1 MPGSAAAAARAA
13 AAAAARTRARAPA
26 SPSPE
31 QPRLGLQAAA
41 MIRIFPDFSVQV
53 TAAAA
58 GGAAAG
64 VPAGAGMGRAGAAAN
79 GTPQN
84 VQGITS
90 YQQRITA
97 QHPLPNQSECRK
109 IYRYD
114 GIYCESTYQNLQALR
129 KEKSRDAA
137 RSRRGKENFEF
148 YELAKLLPLPA
159 AITSQLDKASIIR
172 LTISYL
178 KMRDFANQGDPP
190 WNLRMEGPPPN
201 TSVKGAQRRR
211 SPSALAIEVFEAHLG
226 SHILQSLDGFVFALN
241 QEGKF
246 LYISETVSIYLGL
259 SQVELTG
266 SSVFDYVHPGDHVE
280 MAEQLGM
287 KLPPGRGLLSQGTT
301 EDAASSASSSSQ
313 SETPEPVE
321 TTSPSLLTTDNTLE
335 RSFFIRMKS
344 TLTKRGVHIKSSGYK
359 VIHITG
365 RLRLRVS
372 LSHGRTVPSQIMG
385 LVVVAHA
392 LPPPTINE
400 VRIDC
405 HMFVTRVNM
414 DLNIIYCENRISDY
428 MDLTPV
434 DIVGKRCYHFIHAED
449 VEGIRH
455 SHLDLLNKGQCVT
468 KYYRWMQKNGGYIW
482 IQSSATIAIN
492 AKNANEKNIIW
503 VNYLLSNPEYK
514 DTPMDIAQLPHL
526 PEKASESSET
536 SDSESD
542 SKDTSEDNENSKSD
556 EKGNQSENSEDPE
569 PDRKKSGSACD
580 NDMNCNDDGHSSS
593 NPDSRDS
600 DDSFEHS
607 DFEHPKAAED
617 GFGAL
622 GPMQIKVERYVESE
636 ADLRLQPC
644 ESLTSDS
651 AKDSDSANEA
661 GAQASSKHQKRK
673 RRRKRQKG
681 GSASRRRLSSASSP
695 GLDAGLVEPPR
706 LLSSPHSASVL
717 KIKTEIAEPINF
729 DNDSS
734 IWNYPPNRE
743 ISRNESP
750 YSMTKPPTSEHFP
763 SPQGQGGSSGGGGAL
778 HVAIPDSV
786 LTPPGADG
794 TAGRKTQF
802 SGTAPVPSDPL
813 SPPLSASPRDK
824 HPGGGAGSGGGGPG
838 ASNSLLYTGDL
849 EALQRLQAGNVVL
862 PLVHRVTGTLAAT
875 STAAQRVYTTGTI
888 RYAPAEVTLA
898 MQGNLL
904 PNAHAVNF
912 VDVNSPGFGLDPK
925 TPMEM
930 LYHHVHRLNMSGP
943 FGGAVSAASLTQ
955 MPGGNVFTTAE
966 GLFSTL
972 PFPVYSN
979 GIHAAQ
985 TLERKED

>member
-1 MPGSAAAAARAA
+1 M
-13 AAAAARTRARAPA
+13 APTK
-26 SPSPE
+26 PS
-31 QPRLGLQAAA
+31 
-41 MIRIFPDFSVQV
+41 F
-53 TAAAA
+53 
-58 GGAAAG
+58 
-64 VPAGAGMGRAGAAAN
+64 
-79 GTPQN
+79 
-84 VQGITS
+84 
-90 YQQRITA
+90 QQDPSRR
-97 QHPLPNQSECRK
+97 ER
-109 IYRYD
+109 
-114 GIYCESTYQNLQALR
+114 LQALR

-201 TSVKGAQRRR
+201 TSVKVIGAQRRR

-287 KLPPGRGLLSQGTT
+287 KLPPGRGLLSQGTA
-301 EDAASSASSSSQ
+301 EDGASSASSSSQ

-321 TTSPSLLTTDNTLE
+321 STSPSLLTTDNTLE

-526 PEKASESSET
+526 PEKTSESSET

-569 PDRKKSGSACD
+569 PDRKKSGNTCD
-580 NDMNCNDDGHSSS
+580 NDMHCNDDGHSSS

-607 DFEHPKAAED
+607 DFENPKAAED
-617 GFGAL
+617 GGGGGFGAL
-622 GPMQIKVERYVESE
+622 GRMQIKVERGYVESE
-636 ADLRLQPC
+636 SDLRLQDC
-644 ESLTSDS
+644 ESLSSDS
-651 AKDSDSANEA
+651 AKDSDSAGEA

-673 RRRKRQKG
+673 KRRKRQKG

-695 GLDAGLVEPPR
+695 GGLDAGLVEPPR
-706 LLSSPHSASVL
+706 LLSSPNSASVL
-717 KIKTEIAEPINF
+717 KIKTEISEPINF

-750 YSMTKPPTSEHFP
+750 YSMTKPPSSEHFP
-763 SPQGQGGSSGGGGAL
+763 SPPGGGAGAGGL

-794 TAGRKTQF
+794 TSSSATATARKTQF
-802 SGTAPVPSDPL
+802 GTSAPAALAPVASDPL

-824 HPGGGAGSGGGGPG
+824 HPGGGSGNGNGGGGPG
-838 ASNSLLYTGDL
+838 AANSLLYTGDL

-943 FGGAVSAASLTQ
+943 FGGAVSAAGLTQ
-955 MPGGNVFTTAE
+955 MPAGNVFTTAE

>member
-1 MPGSAAAAARAA
+1 
-13 AAAAARTRARAPA
+13 
-26 SPSPE
+26 
-31 QPRLGLQAAA
+31 

-58 GGAAAG
+58 GG
-64 VPAGAGMGRAGAAAN
+64 VPAGPGVGRASTAAN
-79 GTPQN
+79 GNPQN

-90 YQQRITA
+90 YQQRITV
-97 QHPLPNQSECRK
+97 QQPLPNQSECRK

-114 GIYCESTYQNLQALR
+114 GIYCESTYQKTSLDMPMARHHSWVTPPSLQALR

-201 TSVKGAQRRR
+201 TSVKGIQIWKSEVCMRKTPCEVIGAQRRR
-211 SPSALAIEVFEAHLG
+211 SPSALATDVFESHLG

-287 KLPPGRGLLSQGTT
+287 KLPPGRGLLSQGTA
-301 EDAASSASSSSQ
+301 EDGASSASSSSQ

-321 TTSPSLLTTDNTLE
+321 TTSPSLLSTDNNLE

-405 HMFVTRVNM
+405 HMFVIRVNM

-468 KYYRWMQKNGGYIW
+468 KYYRWMQKSGGYIW

-503 VNYLLSNPEYK
+503 VNYLLSDPEYK

-526 PEKASESSET
+526 PEKTSESSET

-542 SKDTSEDNENSKSD
+542 SKDNSEDNENSKSD
-556 EKGNQSENSEDPE
+556 EKGNHSENSEDPE
-569 PDRKKSGSACD
+569 SDRKKSGNQSD
-580 NDMNCNDDGHSSS
+580 NEMNCNDDGNSSS
-593 NPDSRDS
+593 NQDSRDS
-600 DDSFEHS
+600 DDSFENS
-607 DFEHPKAAED
+607 DFENQKAPED
-617 GFGAL
+617 SFGTL
-622 GPMQIKVERYVESE
+622 GSMQIKVERYVESE
-636 ADLRLQPC
+636 SDLRLQNC

-651 AKDSDSANEA
+651 AKDSDSAGEVN
-661 GAQASSKHQKRK
+661 AQSSSKHQKRK
-673 RRRKRQKG
+673 KRRKKQKG
-681 GSASRRRLSSASSP
+681 GSVARRRLSSTSSP
-695 GLDAGLVEPPR
+695 NGLDSALVDQPQ
-706 LLSSPHSASVL
+706 LLSPPNSASVL
-717 KIKTEIAEPINF
+717 KIKTEISEPINF

-750 YSMTKPPTSEHFP
+750 YSMTKPPNSEHFP
-763 SPQGQGGSSGGGGAL
+763 SPQTSSSL
-778 HVAIPDSV
+778 HVSIPDSV
-786 LTPPGADG
+786 LTPPGTENPAN
-794 TAGRKTQF
+794 RKSQF
-802 SGTAPVPSDPL
+802 STSSNSALAPVSSDPL

-824 HPGGGAGSGGGGPG
+824 HPGGPST
-838 ASNSLLYTGDL
+838 SNSLLYTGDL

-904 PNAHAVNF
+904 PNTHAVNF

-943 FGGAVSAASLTQ
+943 FGSAVSAASLTQ
-955 MPGGNVFTTAE
+955 MPAGNVFTTAE

>member
-1 MPGSAAAAARAA
+1 
-13 AAAAARTRARAPA
+13 
-26 SPSPE
+26 
-31 QPRLGLQAAA
+31 

-90 YQQRITA
+90 YQQR
-97 QHPLPNQSECRK
+97 
-109 IYRYD
+109 
-114 GIYCESTYQNLQALR
+114 LQALR

-201 TSVKGAQRRR
+201 TSVKGIQMWKSELCMRKTPCEVIGAQRRR

-287 KLPPGRGLLSQGTT
+287 KLPPGRGLLSQGTA
-301 EDAASSASSSSQ
+301 EDGASSASSSSQ

-321 TTSPSLLTTDNTLE
+321 STSPSLLTTDNTLE

-526 PEKASESSET
+526 PEKTSESSET

-542 SKDTSEDNENSKSD
+542 SKDTSGITEDNENSKSD

-569 PDRKKSGSACD
+569 PDRKKSGNACD

-607 DFEHPKAAED
+607 DFENPKAGED

-636 ADLRLQPC
+636 SDLRLQNC

-651 AKDSDSANEA
+651 AKDSDSAGET

-673 RRRKRQKG
+673 KRRKRQKG

-695 GLDAGLVEPPR
+695 GGLDAGLVEPPR
-706 LLSSPHSASVL
+706 LLSSPNSASVL
-717 KIKTEIAEPINF
+717 KIKTEISEPINF

-750 YSMTKPPTSEHFP
+750 YSMTKPPSSEHFP
-763 SPQGQGGSSGGGGAL
+763 SPQGGGGGGGGSGGL

-794 TAGRKTQF
+794 AAARKTQF
-802 SGTAPVPSDPL
+802 GASATTALAPVASDPL

-824 HPGGGAGSGGGGPG
+824 HPGNGGGGGGGGGGGPS

-955 MPGGNVFTTAE
+955 MPAGNVFTTAE

>member
-1 MPGSAAAAARAA
+1 
-13 AAAAARTRARAPA
+13 
-26 SPSPE
+26 
-31 QPRLGLQAAA
+31 

-58 GGAAAG
+58 GGAAGG
-64 VPAGAGMGRAGAAAN
+64 VPAGPAMGRASAAAN
-79 GTPQN
+79 GNPPN

-90 YQQRITA
+90 YQQRITV

-201 TSVKGAQRRR
+201 TSVKGIQMWKSEVCMRKTPCEVIGAQRRR
-211 SPSALAIEVFEAHLG
+211 SPSALATEVFESHLG

-287 KLPPGRGLLSQGTT
+287 KLPPGRGLLSQGTA
-301 EDAASSASSSSQ
+301 EDGASSASSSSQ

-321 TTSPSLLTTDNTLE
+321 STSPSLLTTDNNLE

-482 IQSSATIAIN
+482 IQSCATIAIN

-526 PEKASESSET
+526 PEKTSESSET

-542 SKDTSEDNENSKSD
+542 SKDNSEDNENSKSD

-569 PDRKKSGSACD
+569 SDRKKSGNQSD
-580 NDMNCNDDGHSSS
+580 NEMNCNDDGNSSS
-593 NPDSRDS
+593 NQDSRDS
-600 DDSFEHS
+600 DDSFENS
-607 DFEHPKAAED
+607 DFENQKAPED
-617 GFGAL
+617 SFGTL
-622 GPMQIKVERYVESE
+622 GSMQIKVERYVESE
-636 ADLRLQPC
+636 SDLRLQNC
-644 ESLTSDS
+644 ESLSSDS
-651 AKDSDSANEA
+651 AKDSDSAGEGN
-661 GAQASSKHQKRK
+661 AQSSSKHQKRK
-673 RRRKRQKG
+673 KRRKKQKG
-681 GSASRRRLSSASSP
+681 GSMTRRRLSSTSSP
-695 GLDAGLVEPPR
+695 NGLDPALVDQPQ
-706 LLSSPHSASVL
+706 LLSSPNSASVL
-717 KIKTEIAEPINF
+717 KIKTEISEPINF

-750 YSMTKPPTSEHFP
+750 YSMTKPPNSEHFP
-763 SPQGQGGSSGGGGAL
+763 SPQASSSL
-778 HVAIPDSV
+778 HVSIPDSV
-786 LTPPGADG
+786 LTPPGTEN
-794 TAGRKTQF
+794 TASRKSQF
-802 SGTAPVPSDPL
+802 STSSNSALAPVSSDPL

-824 HPGGGAGSGGGGPG
+824 HPGGPST
-838 ASNSLLYTGDL
+838 SNSLLYTGDL

-904 PNAHAVNF
+904 PNTHAVNF
-912 VDVNSPGFGLDPK
+912 VDVNSPSFGLDPK

-943 FGGAVSAASLTQ
+943 FGSAVSAASLTQ
-955 MPGGNVFTTAE
+955 MPAGNVFTTAE

-979 GIHAAQ
+979 GIHATQ

>member
-1 MPGSAAAAARAA
+1 M
-13 AAAAARTRARAPA
+13 APTK
-26 SPSPE
+26 PS
-31 QPRLGLQAAA
+31 
-41 MIRIFPDFSVQV
+41 F
-53 TAAAA
+53 
-58 GGAAAG
+58 
-64 VPAGAGMGRAGAAAN
+64 
-79 GTPQN
+79 
-84 VQGITS
+84 
-90 YQQRITA
+90 QQDPSRR
-97 QHPLPNQSECRK
+97 ER
-109 IYRYD
+109 
-114 GIYCESTYQNLQALR
+114 LQALR

-201 TSVKGAQRRR
+201 TSVKVIGAQRRR

-287 KLPPGRGLLSQGTT
+287 KLPPGRGLLSQGTA
-301 EDAASSASSSSQ
+301 EDGASSASSSSQ

-321 TTSPSLLTTDNTLE
+321 STSPSLLTTDNALE

-526 PEKASESSET
+526 PEKTSESSET

-569 PDRKKSGSACD
+569 PDRKKSGNACD

-607 DFEHPKAAED
+607 DFENPKAGED

-636 ADLRLQPC
+636 SDLRLQNC

-651 AKDSDSANEA
+651 AKDSDSAGEA

-673 RRRKRQKG
+673 KRRKRQKG
-681 GSASRRRLSSASSP
+681 GRASRRRLSSASSP
-695 GLDAGLVEPPR
+695 GGLDAGLVEPPR
-706 LLSSPHSASVL
+706 LLSSPNSTSVL
-717 KIKTEIAEPINF
+717 KIKTEISEPINF

-750 YSMTKPPTSEHFP
+750 YSMTKPPSSEHFP
-763 SPQGQGGSSGGGGAL
+763 SPQGGGGGGGGSGGGL

-794 TAGRKTQF
+794 AATRKTQF
-802 SGTAPVPSDPL
+802 GASATAALAPVASDPL

-824 HPGGGAGSGGGGPG
+824 HPGNGGGGGGGSGGSGGPSG
-838 ASNSLLYTGDL
+838 SNSLLYTGDL

-898 MQGNLL
+898 MQSNLL

-955 MPGGNVFTTAE
+955 MPAGNVFTTAE

>member
-1 MPGSAAAAARAA
+1 
-13 AAAAARTRARAPA
+13 
-26 SPSPE
+26 
-31 QPRLGLQAAA
+31 

-58 GGAAAG
+58 GGAAGG
-64 VPAGAGMGRAGAAAN
+64 VPAGPGMGRASSAAN
-79 GTPQN
+79 GNPQN

-90 YQQRITA
+90 YQQRITV

-201 TSVKGAQRRR
+201 TSVKGIQMWK
-211 SPSALAIEVFEAHLG
+211 SEVCMRKTPCEVTGWICICTKSRGEIFVHFGNRLHLSRPIPMEA
-226 SHILQSLDGFVFALN
+226 
-241 QEGKF
+241 
-246 LYISETVSIYLGL
+246 
-259 SQVELTG
+259 
-266 SSVFDYVHPGDHVE
+266 
-280 MAEQLGM
+280 
-287 KLPPGRGLLSQGTT
+287 
-301 EDAASSASSSSQ
+301 
-313 SETPEPVE
+313 
-321 TTSPSLLTTDNTLE
+321 TSPSLLTTDNNLE

-492 AKNANEKNIIW
+492 AKNANEKNVIW
-503 VNYLLSNPEYK
+503 VNYLLSNQEYK

-526 PEKASESSET
+526 PEKTSESSET

-542 SKDTSEDNENSKSD
+542 SKDNSEDNENSKSD

-569 PDRKKSGSACD
+569 SDRKKSGNQSD
-580 NDMNCNDDGHSSS
+580 NEMNCNDDGNSSS
-593 NPDSRDS
+593 NQDSRDS
-600 DDSFEHS
+600 DDSFENS
-607 DFEHPKAAED
+607 DFENQKAPED
-617 GFGAL
+617 SFGTL
-622 GPMQIKVERYVESE
+622 GSMQIKVERYVESE
-636 ADLRLQPC
+636 SDLRLQNC

-651 AKDSDSANEA
+651 AKDSDSTGEVN
-661 GAQASSKHQKRK
+661 AQSSSKHQKRK
-673 RRRKRQKG
+673 KRRKKQKG
-681 GSASRRRLSSASSP
+681 GSMTRRRLSSTSSP
-695 GLDAGLVEPPR
+695 NGLDSALVDQPQ
-706 LLSSPHSASVL
+706 LLSSPNSASVL
-717 KIKTEIAEPINF
+717 KIKTEISEPINF

-750 YSMTKPPTSEHFP
+750 YSMTKPPNSEHFP
-763 SPQGQGGSSGGGGAL
+763 SPQASSSL
-778 HVAIPDSV
+778 HVSIPDSV
-786 LTPPGADG
+786 LTPPGTEN
-794 TAGRKTQF
+794 TASRKSQF
-802 SGTAPVPSDPL
+802 STSSTSALAPVSSDPL

-824 HPGGGAGSGGGGPG
+824 HPGGPST
-838 ASNSLLYTGDL
+838 SNSLLYTGDL

-904 PNAHAVNF
+904 PNTHAVNF
-912 VDVNSPGFGLDPK
+912 VDVNSPSFGLDPK

-943 FGGAVSAASLTQ
+943 FGSAVSAASLTQ
-955 MPGGNVFTTAE
+955 MPAGNVFTTAE

-979 GIHAAQ
+979 GIHATQ

>member
-1 MPGSAAAAARAA
+1 
-13 AAAAARTRARAPA
+13 
-26 SPSPE
+26 
-31 QPRLGLQAAA
+31 

-90 YQQRITA
+90 YQQR
-97 QHPLPNQSECRK
+97 
-109 IYRYD
+109 
-114 GIYCESTYQNLQALR
+114 LQALR

-201 TSVKGAQRRR
+201 TSVKGIQMWKSELCMRKTPCEVIGAQRRR

-287 KLPPGRGLLSQGTT
+287 KLPPGRGLLSQGTA
-301 EDAASSASSSSQ
+301 EDGASSASSSSQ

-321 TTSPSLLTTDNTLE
+321 STSPSLLTTDNALE

-526 PEKASESSET
+526 PEKTSESSET

-542 SKDTSEDNENSKSD
+542 SKDTSGITEDNENSKSD

-569 PDRKKSGSACD
+569 PDRKKSGNACD

-607 DFEHPKAAED
+607 DFENPKAGED

-636 ADLRLQPC
+636 SDLRLQNC

-651 AKDSDSANEA
+651 AKDSDSAGEA

-673 RRRKRQKG
+673 KRRKRQKG
-681 GSASRRRLSSASSP
+681 GRASRRRLSSASSP
-695 GLDAGLVEPPR
+695 GGLDAGLVEPPR
-706 LLSSPHSASVL
+706 LLSSPNSTSVL
-717 KIKTEIAEPINF
+717 KIKTEISEPINF

-750 YSMTKPPTSEHFP
+750 YSMTKPPSSEHFP
-763 SPQGQGGSSGGGGAL
+763 SPQGGGGGGGGSGGGL

-794 TAGRKTQF
+794 AATRKTQF
-802 SGTAPVPSDPL
+802 GASATAALAPVASDPL

-824 HPGGGAGSGGGGPG
+824 HPGNGGGGGGGSGGSGGPSG
-838 ASNSLLYTGDL
+838 SNSLLYTGDL

-898 MQGNLL
+898 MQSNLL

-955 MPGGNVFTTAE
+955 MPAGNVFTTAE

>member
-1 MPGSAAAAARAA
+1 M
-13 AAAAARTRARAPA
+13 APTK
-26 SPSPE
+26 PS
-31 QPRLGLQAAA
+31 
-41 MIRIFPDFSVQV
+41 F
-53 TAAAA
+53 
-58 GGAAAG
+58 
-64 VPAGAGMGRAGAAAN
+64 
-79 GTPQN
+79 
-84 VQGITS
+84 
-90 YQQRITA
+90 QQDPSRR
-97 QHPLPNQSECRK
+97 ER
-109 IYRYD
+109 
-114 GIYCESTYQNLQALR
+114 LQALR

-201 TSVKGAQRRR
+201 TSVKGIQMWKSELCMRKTPCEGAQRRR

-287 KLPPGRGLLSQGTT
+287 KLPPGRGLLSQGTA
-301 EDAASSASSSSQ
+301 EDGASSASSSSQ

-321 TTSPSLLTTDNTLE
+321 STSPSLLTTDNTLE

-526 PEKASESSET
+526 PEKTSESSET

-542 SKDTSEDNENSKSD
+542 SKDTSGITEDNENSKSD

-569 PDRKKSGSACD
+569 PDRKKSGNACD

-607 DFEHPKAAED
+607 DFENPKAGED

-636 ADLRLQPC
+636 SDLRLQNC

-651 AKDSDSANEA
+651 AKDSDSAGEA

-673 RRRKRQKG
+673 KRRKRQKG

-695 GLDAGLVEPPR
+695 GGLDAGLVEPPR
-706 LLSSPHSASVL
+706 LLSSPNSASVL
-717 KIKTEIAEPINF
+717 KIKTEISEPINF

-750 YSMTKPPTSEHFP
+750 YSMTKPPSSEHFP
-763 SPQGQGGSSGGGGAL
+763 SPQGGGGGGGL

-794 TAGRKTQF
+794 AAARKTQF
-802 SGTAPVPSDPL
+802 GASATAALAPVASDPL

-824 HPGGGAGSGGGGPG
+824 HPGGGGGGGGGSGSGPS

-955 MPGGNVFTTAE
+955 MPAGNVFTTAE

>member
-1 MPGSAAAAARAA
+1 M
-13 AAAAARTRARAPA
+13 APTK
-26 SPSPE
+26 PS
-31 QPRLGLQAAA
+31 
-41 MIRIFPDFSVQV
+41 F
-53 TAAAA
+53 
-58 GGAAAG
+58 
-64 VPAGAGMGRAGAAAN
+64 
-79 GTPQN
+79 
-84 VQGITS
+84 
-90 YQQRITA
+90 QQDPSRR
-97 QHPLPNQSECRK
+97 ER
-109 IYRYD
+109 
-114 GIYCESTYQNLQALR
+114 LQALR

-201 TSVKGAQRRR
+201 TSVKGIQMWKSELCMRKTPCEGAQRRR

-287 KLPPGRGLLSQGTT
+287 KLPPGRGLLSQGTA
-301 EDAASSASSSSQ
+301 EDGASSASSSSQ

-321 TTSPSLLTTDNTLE
+321 STSPSLLTTDNTLE

-526 PEKASESSET
+526 PEKTSESSET

-542 SKDTSEDNENSKSD
+542 SKDTSGITEDNENSKSD

-569 PDRKKSGSACD
+569 PDRKKSGNACD

-607 DFEHPKAAED
+607 DFENPKAGED

-636 ADLRLQPC
+636 SDLRLQNC

-651 AKDSDSANEA
+651 AKDSDSAGEA

-673 RRRKRQKG
+673 KRRKRQKG

-695 GLDAGLVEPPR
+695 GGLDAGLVEPPR
-706 LLSSPHSASVL
+706 LLSSPNSASVL
-717 KIKTEIAEPINF
+717 KIKTEISEPINF

-750 YSMTKPPTSEHFP
+750 YSMTKPPSSEHFP
-763 SPQGQGGSSGGGGAL
+763 SPQGGGGGGGL

-794 TAGRKTQF
+794 AAAARKTQF
-802 SGTAPVPSDPL
+802 GASATAALAPVASDPL

-824 HPGGGAGSGGGGPG
+824 HPGGGGGGGGGGGSGSGPS

-955 MPGGNVFTTAE
+955 MPAGNVFTTAE

>member
-1 MPGSAAAAARAA
+1 M
-13 AAAAARTRARAPA
+13 APTK
-26 SPSPE
+26 PS
-31 QPRLGLQAAA
+31 
-41 MIRIFPDFSVQV
+41 F
-53 TAAAA
+53 
-58 GGAAAG
+58 
-64 VPAGAGMGRAGAAAN
+64 
-79 GTPQN
+79 
-84 VQGITS
+84 
-90 YQQRITA
+90 QQDPSRRERITV

-201 TSVKGAQRRR
+201 TSVKVIGAQRRR
-211 SPSALAIEVFEAHLG
+211 SPSALATEIFESHLG

-241 QEGKF
+241 QEGRF

-287 KLPPGRGLLSQGTT
+287 KLPPGRGLLSQGTA
-301 EDAASSASSSSQ
+301 EDGASSASSSSQ

-321 TTSPSLLTTDNTLE
+321 STSPSLLTTDNSLD

-455 SHLDLLNKGQCVT
+455 SHLDLLNKGQSVT

-503 VNYLLSNPEYK
+503 VNYLLSNQEYK
-514 DTPMDIAQLPHL
+514 DTRMDIAQLPHL
-526 PEKASESSET
+526 PEKTSESSET

-542 SKDTSEDNENSKSD
+542 SKDNSGNIEDNENSKSD

-569 PDRKKSGSACD
+569 SDRKKSGNQSD
-580 NDMNCNDDGHSSS
+580 NEINCNEDGNSSS
-593 NPDSRDS
+593 NQDSRDS
-600 DDSFEHS
+600 DDSFENS
-607 DFEHPKAAED
+607 DFENQKAPED
-617 GFGAL
+617 NFGTL
-622 GPMQIKVERYVESE
+622 GSMQIKVERYVESE
-636 ADLRLQPC
+636 SDMRLQNC

-651 AKDSDSANEA
+651 AKDSDSAGEVNV
-661 GAQASSKHQKRK
+661 QSSSKHQKRK
-673 RRRKRQKG
+673 KRRKKQKG
-681 GSASRRRLSSASSP
+681 GSMTRRRLSSTSSP
-695 GLDAGLVEPPR
+695 NGLDSALVDQPQ
-706 LLSSPHSASVL
+706 LLSSPNSASVL
-717 KIKTEIAEPINF
+717 KIKTEISEPINF

-750 YSMTKPPTSEHFP
+750 YSMTKPPNSEHFP
-763 SPQGQGGSSGGGGAL
+763 SPQASTSL
-778 HVAIPDSV
+778 HVSIPDSV
-786 LTPPGADG
+786 LTPPGTEN
-794 TAGRKTQF
+794 TASRKTQF
-802 SGTAPVPSDPL
+802 STSSSSALAPVSSDPL

-824 HPGGGAGSGGGGPG
+824 HPGGPST
-838 ASNSLLYTGDL
+838 SNSLLYTGDL

-904 PNAHAVNF
+904 PSTHAVNF
-912 VDVNSPGFGLDPK
+912 VDVNSSSFGLDPK

-943 FGGAVSAASLTQ
+943 FGSAVSGASLAQ
-955 MPGGNVFTTAE
+955 MPAGNVFTTAE

-972 PFPVYSN
+972 PFPLYSN
-979 GIHAAQ
+979 GIHTTQ

>member
-1 MPGSAAAAARAA
+1 M
-13 AAAAARTRARAPA
+13 APTK
-26 SPSPE
+26 PS
-31 QPRLGLQAAA
+31 
-41 MIRIFPDFSVQV
+41 F
-53 TAAAA
+53 
-58 GGAAAG
+58 
-64 VPAGAGMGRAGAAAN
+64 
-79 GTPQN
+79 
-84 VQGITS
+84 
-90 YQQRITA
+90 QQDPSRR
-97 QHPLPNQSECRK
+97 ER
-109 IYRYD
+109 
-114 GIYCESTYQNLQALR
+114 LQALR

-201 TSVKGAQRRR
+201 TSVKVIGAQRRR

-287 KLPPGRGLLSQGTT
+287 KLPPGRGLLSQGSA
-301 EDAASSASSSSQ
+301 EDGASSASSSSQ

-321 TTSPSLLTTDNTLE
+321 STSPSLLTTDNTLE

-526 PEKASESSET
+526 PEKTSESSET

-542 SKDTSEDNENSKSD
+542 SKDTSGITEDNDNSKSD

-569 PDRKKSGSACD
+569 PDRKKSGNTCD
-580 NDMNCNDDGHSSS
+580 NDMNCNDEGHSSS

-607 DFEHPKAAED
+607 DFENPKAGED

-636 ADLRLQPC
+636 SDLRLQNC

-651 AKDSDSANEA
+651 AKDSDSAGEA

-673 RRRKRQKG
+673 KRRKRQKG
-681 GSASRRRLSSASSP
+681 GSTSRRRLSSASSP
-695 GLDAGLVEPPR
+695 GGLDTGLVEPPR
-706 LLSSPHSASVL
+706 LLSSPNSASVL
-717 KIKTEIAEPINF
+717 KIKTEISEPINF

-750 YSMTKPPTSEHFP
+750 YSMTKPPNSEHFP
-763 SPQGQGGSSGGGGAL
+763 SPQGQGGGSSGGL

-794 TAGRKTQF
+794 AAARKTQF
-802 SGTAPVPSDPL
+802 GTSTTPALAPVASDPL

-824 HPGGGAGSGGGGPG
+824 HPGGGSSSSGGNGPS

-898 MQGNLL
+898 MQSNLL

-955 MPGGNVFTTAE
+955 MPAGNVFTTAE